1 MTLRSLSPLSS
12 LATIRLP
19 RAVLVLGAMTGLVLL
34 TAASRPAAPRAPAAP
49 GERVPRVFTVTHGA
63 VSTLLVTPGSTGH
76 HLGDQRVL
84 PATGVR
90 DEAGVLVGRL
100 DASLLTTSVDFPAAG
115 DEVRMSQLNFVF
127 GVGDGQFAGSADQLV
142 VSGSGFYPGNDS
154 TIATGSVLI
163 RPVTGGSGRYAG
175 ATGSARTEHLA
186 DNTWRHTFTLWLP
199 PNL

>member
-1 MTLRSLSPLSS
+1 MNLRLFPFPSFSVP
-12 LATIRLP
+12 ARLP
-19 RAVLVLGAMTGLVLL
+19 RVLLALGVMAALGLV
-34 TAASRPAAPRAPAAP
+34 TAASRPAPARPPSPP
-49 GERVPRVFTVTHGA
+49 GERVAHVFTVTHGA
-63 VSTLLVTPGSTGH
+63 VTTLLVTPGSTGH
-76 HLGDQRVL
+76 QLGDLRVL
-84 PATGVR
+84 PATGLR

-127 GVGDGQFAGSADQLV
+127 GPGDGQFAGSADQLV
-142 VSGSGFYPGNDS
+142 VSGSGFYPGAGS
-154 TIATGSVLI
+154 TIATGSALV